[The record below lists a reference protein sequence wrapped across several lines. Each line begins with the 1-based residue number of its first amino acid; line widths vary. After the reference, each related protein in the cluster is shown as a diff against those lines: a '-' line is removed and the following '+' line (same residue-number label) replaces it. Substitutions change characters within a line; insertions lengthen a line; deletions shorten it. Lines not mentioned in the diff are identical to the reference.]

1 MLDPLNWTEGG
12 EHFQIGRRLRYTDRP
27 AGVFAARMRQLEAVQ
42 RWLAGYFQAAA
53 ILLQLPGGAD
63 YVCVEP
69 EGDDEHDPGWDP
81 IDWADLDA
89 LLSVLAACFERLEAE
104 AGLIRQLPGGA
115 DFRPRAL
122 PMDLRL
128 WLAEQDDNGV
138 LNLVAE
144 CLDRLLVIPRLGE
157 EERRLYEC
165 PGEPRRRRWW
175 RLRWRGR
182 SWWPRRRRRA

>member
-1 MLDPLNWTEGG
+1 MLEPLNWTEGG

-27 AGVFAARMRQLEAVQ
+27 AGVFAARMRQLEAVH
-42 RWLAGYFQAAA
+42 RWLAGYFQAAS

-69 EGDDEHDPGWDP
+69 EDDDEHDLGWDL
-81 IDWADLDA
+81 IDWSDLDG

-104 AGLIRQLPGGA
+104 ADLIRQLPGGK

-157 EERRLYEC
+157 QERRLYEC
-165 PGEPRRRRWW
+165 HGEPRRRRWW
-175 RLRWRGR
+175 RWA
-182 SWWPRRRRRA
+182 WPWRRRRS